1 MRAGRLI
8 HRTLFKKQ
16 DELIT
21 AVNDWGEIFRKLQLV
36 VWSLE
41 HETNRVGGILWCF
54 PTDVAVWDAV
64 VPICILAAG
73 GCETDRNLQGVTSSC
88 RSGREWT

>member
-21 AVNDWGEIFRKLQLV
+21 AVNDWGEIFRKLQLMV
-36 VWSLE
+36 RSLE
-41 HETNRVGGILWCF
+41 HESNQAGGILWCF
-54 PTDVAVWDAV
+54 PIDVSVWDAV
-64 VPICILAAG
+64 VPICVRAAG
-73 GCETDRNLQGVTSSC
+73 GCENN
-88 RSGREWT
+88 